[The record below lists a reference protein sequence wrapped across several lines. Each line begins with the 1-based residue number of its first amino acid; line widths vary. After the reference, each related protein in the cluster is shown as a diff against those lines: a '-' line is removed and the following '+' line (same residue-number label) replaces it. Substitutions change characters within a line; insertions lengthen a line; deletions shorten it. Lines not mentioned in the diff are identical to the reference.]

1 MPGPFSQW
9 LSILTPKSRKKAA
22 ISLYVT
28 LVTQSRAPSFYTEC
42 GVADSVD
49 GRFDMIA
56 IHCFLV
62 MNRLKD
68 CGKAAGQLSQVL
80 FDEMFNDMDRG
91 LRELGVGD
99 MGVGKRVRAM
109 AKAYMGR
116 VDAYDRALEAGDDAL
131 EEALRRNL
139 YRGDDQAAGHA
150 RAMADYMR
158 REHASLAAQAD
169 DAFLSG
175 IVTFGPAPGSTRQW
189 NRNECNEVVESGN

>member
-22 ISLYVT
+22 NGLYVT
-28 LVTQSRAPSFYTEC
+28 LVTQSRSPSFYKDC

-62 MNRLKD
+62 MNRLKNS
-68 CGKAAGQLSQVL
+68 GKEAAQLSQAL

-116 VDAYDRALEAGDDAL
+116 VDAYDRALDDGGEAL
-131 EEALRRNL
+131 EEALLRNL
-139 YRGDDQAAGHA
+139 YRGEEQAQRHA
-150 RAMADYMR
+150 ETMATYMR
-158 REHASLAAQAD
+158 REQTALAEQAD
-169 DAFLSG
+169 TDLLAG
-175 IVTFGPAPGSTRQW
+175 IVEFGPAPVS
-189 NRNECNEVVESGN
+189 NR